1 MKVDL
6 IKNDKLVII
15 PFWILIFFIFWL
27 QVLPQ
32 VKSIWESI
40 LFSVLLVLTICPHC
54 KLFEWLASAQGDETK
69 RSKIVYVPV
78 FFFLFAHRICFSCIY

>member
-6 IKNDKLVII
+6 IKIGKLVII

-27 QVLPQ
+27 PVLPH
-32 VKSIWESI
+32 VKSVFCS
-40 LFSVLLVLTICPHC
+40 SCAHDMSHC

>member
-40 LFSVLLVLTICPHC
+40 LFSVLLVLTIC
-54 KLFEWLASAQGDETK
+54 EWLASAQGDETK

>member
-40 LFSVLLVLTICPHC
+40 LFSVLLVLTICPI
-54 KLFEWLASAQGDETK
+54 AN
-69 RSKIVYVPV
+69 
-78 FFFLFAHRICFSCIY
+78 

>member
-40 LFSVLLVLTICPHC
+40 LFSVLLVLTICPIANY
-54 KLFEWLASAQGDETK
+54 LSGSL
-69 RSKIVYVPV
+69 R
-78 FFFLFAHRICFSCIY
+78 

>member
-32 VKSIWESI
+32 VKSMGVDPVFCS
-40 LFSVLLVLTICPHC
+40 SCAHDMSHC

>member
-15 PFWILIFFIFWL
+15 PFWILIFFILASGFAASK
-27 QVLPQ
+27 VDMGVDP
-32 VKSIWESI
+32 VFCSSCAHDM
-40 LFSVLLVLTICPHC
+40 SHC

>member
-40 LFSVLLVLTICPHC
+40 LFSVLPALNILM
-54 KLFEWLASAQGDETK
+54 
-69 RSKIVYVPV
+69 
-78 FFFLFAHRICFSCIY
+78 